1 MDLLIKE
8 EILEKAEITAEEL
21 IIEIAV
27 HLYDIGRLS
36 MGQARNLAQ
45 LDQISFQKELAK
57 RDVYIQYDIKDLETD
72 LENLRKLK
80 GRKASWLFW
89 KWIWYL
95 TTDIP
100 ISIVELKGMIVV
112 SDTSVITNLV
122 QIDQL
127 TLLKDLFGNI
137 VIPQKVYD
145 ERNWL
150 ALR

>member
-1 MDLLIKE
+1 LDKNGDMDLLIKE

-45 LDQISFQKELAK
+45 LDQISFQKEMAK

-80 GRKASWLFW
+80 GRKAS
-89 KWIWYL
+89 
-95 TTDIP
+95 
-100 ISIVELKGMIVV
+100 
-112 SDTSVITNLV
+112 
-122 QIDQL
+122 
-127 TLLKDLFGNI
+127 
-137 VIPQKVYD
+137 
-145 ERNWL
+145 
-150 ALR
+150 

>member
-1 MDLLIKE
+1 MDKNGDMDLLIKE

-80 GRKASWLFW
+80 GRKAS
-89 KWIWYL
+89 
-95 TTDIP
+95 
-100 ISIVELKGMIVV
+100 
-112 SDTSVITNLV
+112 
-122 QIDQL
+122 
-127 TLLKDLFGNI
+127 
-137 VIPQKVYD
+137 
-145 ERNWL
+145 
-150 ALR
+150 